1 MTEKMTKKHDER
13 WSLVR
18 HGRRKEFWVSDQGR
32 CKSIAHH
39 KDGSHDTKISR
50 GSLCLVHK
58 SLFFEKEAVHRL
70 VAKAFVKNL
79 ENLPYVDHLNGDPLD
94 NRAENLVWSSVKVDR
109 SKMEKMKTA
118 GALKRSKSKR
128 RSKILGETVILGTHV
143 STGKVKMFA
152 DGVDA
157 ALKLGCTT
165 ALVYNCLNHRHG
177 NVRAVGWELER
188 MPRKDA
194 IAKISKDSVARTT
207 QDRPGTSRIVQERGR
222 DLS

>member
-1 MTEKMTKKHDER
+1 MTEKKMTIKPHER

-58 SLFFEKEAVHRL
+58 SFFFEKTAVQRL
-70 VAKAFVKNL
+70 VAQAFVPNPQG
-79 ENLPYVDHLNGDPLD
+79 LPFVDHLNGDPLD
-94 NRAENLVWSSVKVDR
+94 NRAENLCWSDVKVDR
-109 SKMEKMKTA
+109 SKMERMKTA
-118 GALKRSKSKR
+118 GALKKSKVK
-128 RSKILGETVILGTHV
+128 RSPKVLGEIVVLGTEA
-143 STGKVKMFA
+143 STGKVEVFA

-177 NVRAVGWELER
+177 NIRAVGWELER

-194 IAKISKDSVARTT
+194 LEKISKDPAAGNA
-207 QDRPGTSRIVQERGR
+207 QDMSRAALGSGEDHI
-222 DLS
+222 